1 MKSWKAVLSFKSK
14 PQETMARS
22 NKSMSITK
30 MDAQMAARKRFK
42 ITFGKALQ
50 NAPGRSPLAA
60 PPKPRVA
67 AHPRALPA
75 APILP
80 RIEGA
85 QEDYLAKAAVSM
97 AVMKSQAGLDLTEK
111 LKELVH
117 LAREQGYLANE
128 DIDNAL
134 SDARI
139 TPRDVD
145 EVHTKLASLQIEIVD
160 QAEVEQI
167 KEPEPETEEEPGR
180 LDSLDDPV
188 RMYMRQM
195 AKVPLLTREQEV
207 AICKRIEEA
216 EIELKRIIYGFGF
229 TAKEHIALAEKLISE
244 PPKER
249 FDRVI
254 IDKMIDSRE
263 KHLKELRKL
272 VKTVRELDRQ
282 VDSKYAEWQ
291 RLQSKAPK
299 EKAFDAFQKLDR
311 KLQSMFPKFFY
322 KQKVLEEMMLV
333 ADNVH
338 DRIQASHRAIHEL
351 ERHKSSHSHA
361 MVAAEKSKN
370 KALEDFVRTPNKD
383 FLA

>member
-67 AHPRALPA
+67 VHPRALPA
-75 APILP
+75 APIVP

-85 QEDYLAKAAVSM
+85 QEDYLAKAAGSM

-167 KEPEPETEEEPGR
+167 KEPEPETEEEAGR

-216 EIELKRIIYGFGF
+216 EIELKRVIYSFGF

-254 IDKMIDSRE
+254 IDKMIDGRE

-272 VKTVRELDRQ
+272 VKTVRELDQR
-282 VDSKYAEWQ
+282 VDQAYAAWQ
-291 RLQSKAPK
+291 HGKTGKDKLLT
-299 EKAFDAFQKLDR
+299 AFQKLDK
-311 KLQSMFPKFFY
+311 KLQGMFVRFY
-322 KQKVLEEMMLV
+322 FKQKVLEEMMLV

-338 DRIQASHRAIHEL
+338 DRIQTSLRNIHQL
-351 ERHKSSHSHA
+351 EHLPKNGQNNA
-361 MVAAEKSKN
+361 MIAAEKSKN
-370 KALEDFVRTPNKD
+370 R
-383 FLA
+383 